1 MPHLS
6 LQIALSKEEAASLWD
21 LFDVLRVC
29 CTFRDYSDL
38 QLLTSLQKKLTATK
52 DLPEPI
58 VIEITHAHGKN
69 LWDLLAAVRV
79 TCRFSKFQGWKFVED
94 VLGKLQASSASMVGR
109 VTQNQAAL
117 L

>member
-6 LQIALSKEEAASLWD
+6 LQIALSKEEAATLWD
-21 LFDVLRVC
+21 LFDVLQVC

-38 QLLTSLQKKLTATK
+38 QLLTEIQKRLTATK
-52 DLPEPI
+52 DLPGPI
-58 VIEITHAHGKN
+58 VMQITHAHGKN

-94 VLGKLQASSASMVGR
+94 MQKKLQVSSASTVAR
-109 VTQNQAAL
+109 VTQNQAAVL
-117 L
+117 